1 MVRLEYFIERQ
12 NAAGV
17 EEISDKMVQNIVRF
31 GSCRAKETKEA
42 KGLSKQIVS
51 EVEASFCH
59 ALKRAV
65 LKYVYFRDG
74 DLRERFSFLKLPSFQ
89 PPLPPPA
96 FGKVLIPETIAPFQS
111 TASTIGCMHFSK
123 SAGMYTTVSWL
134 EDIWRDEF
142 GTWTCFGHL
151 FNEEL
156 QQALPIT
163 LEEFIHLQKRSCEK
177 VFERLATVWRKGV
190 INGLLDHLGN
200 EYNFYESSMDKV
212 IASNTLVLFKR
223 FNLQMCNQLRDLTIR
238 SIRQWIQFVQAC
250 SEQRKLCFG
259 TSSIVSVQLDLEDAQ
274 VLMKP
279 AKSEIVEGFT
289 SIFGFIEEGLKTL
302 HTIDD
307 EMLSL
312 HVMEKG
318 LLIDLSAEDDDN
330 AREIRALIASGRK
343 EIEEA
348 LEQDMNCIES
358 TLRAYSTAN
367 SHVVKDPSQFVESFL
382 SEHGEEKDDGTFV
395 STLTTDQMHAKLSF
409 FVELANSVESLSL
422 NEKGLPNLLLS
433 CANIKEKLGKQTK
446 AYVDC
451 FKDYIISDKISI
463 PGHRIKEEFN
473 SMLEQILIK
482 PKNEKELV
490 ELESFVE
497 KCNSTI
503 RDYNAQIA
511 SIHSWLHTL
520 NACRED
526 VSYEVFELIWS
537 LKFFPVRVKKAEQAT
552 RDALEVDKAKMIETL
567 TKEKA
572 AFEAE
577 LDSFVTRVDEF
588 QKLND
593 YDQLKEIVA
602 EAYAIEESLSE
613 ATEQVENFNMR
624 DSALGFSPSEYVT
637 LDLAKKNFANYRN
650 LWVMSADLV
659 QNTQDWITGEFKE
672 LDGDEVEAQVNEWWT
687 QSYRLMKTFGTENE
701 GAAAVA
707 ARLREDS
714 EAFKKNVPVIRT
726 LASPALRERHWLK
739 LSEILQA
746 DINPEDG
753 LTLQSLLDRNVMD
766 YWEQIEEITVKAEKE
781 FSLEKNIEQM
791 KDEWDTIEFEC
802 MEYKETGTYVIK
814 GTDDVIALLDDHVV
828 KVQTMLGSPFIK
840 PIIDIARAWEHSL
853 QYLQAFIDQVLKC
866 QRSWMYLEPIFQSP
880 DIMRQMPKE
889 TMRFQAVDGVWRKVL
904 SGVYENP
911 KALDVTND
919 DKVVARF
926 EQANEKLEQIQTG
939 LNDYLE
945 MKRMAFA
952 RFFFLSNDEL
962 LEIVS
967 QTKDPQ
973 AVQPFLGKC
982 FEGMASVEFTPELR
996 IIKMRS
1002 NEGEIV
1008 ELSRVVDTES
1018 GGNKGNVELWL
1029 GELELSMRITVK
1041 DIIQEA
1047 MKAYPRMNEDLTARA
1062 ERKEWVLSW
1071 PGQVVL
1077 NASQLYWTEEVTLAI
1092 KNGMLDYYTE
1102 QLNEQLLQIV
1112 HLVRGKLSKMERTTL
1127 GALCV
1132 IDVHQR
1138 DVILEMAKQ
1147 KVDDPEAFEWLS
1159 QLRYYWEHQEDDF
1172 NRYGD
1177 NPMNMMVRI
1186 LNATQMYAYEY
1197 LGNSSRLVIT
1207 PLTDRCYRTLMGAVS
1222 LLYGGAPAGP
1232 AGTGKTETTKD
1243 LAKAIAKFCVVFN
1256 CSDGLDYLA
1265 MAKFFKGLAQSGAW
1279 ACFDEFN
1286 RIELEVLSVIAQQ
1299 ILTIVNAKRERAKIF
1314 EFEGSTLNLNPDAN
1328 CFITMNPG
1336 YAGRQE
1342 LPDNL
1347 QALFRP
1353 CAMMVPNYALIAEI
1367 KLFAFGF
1374 ADARTMA
1381 RKLTQV
1387 LVLCSEQLSSQK
1399 HYDYGMR
1406 AVFSILV
1413 RAGVLRQRLG
1423 DQWSEPM
1430 IVLSAVTDVNL
1441 PKFNTNDIPLFKG
1454 ITSDLFP
1461 GVQLPTPDYGLLIP
1475 TIREVCEEDNLEA
1488 TEPFLRAVI
1497 QLYETVMVRHG
1508 LMVVGEALSGKTKV
1522 IHTLAKAMTR
1532 IKGDANFEEDVH
1544 MYTMNPKSITQG
1556 QLYGSFDEN
1565 THEWTDGILAVTYR
1579 DCSKDT
1585 TIHRKWII
1593 FDGPVDAVWIE
1604 DMNTV
1609 LDDNKK
1615 LCLQSG
1621 EIVKMSPRMTM
1632 MFEAE
1637 DLDEASPA
1645 TVSRVGMVFLEQ
1657 ARLGWRPLVSCW
1669 INTLPESLQAVE
1681 AGDDVVALFEYYF
1694 EPIAFF
1700 VMKQCDVPTP
1710 VTTSEL
1716 CCSVLCIM
1724 ESFLFDAFLVEEK
1737 KLPKDPTKC
1746 VEGCFV
1752 FSLIWAIGG
1761 VTDAKG
1767 RRELD
1772 VFLQKFLAASLEEDP
1787 VWLSFVAK
1795 NPSYSDNMSE
1805 EKAREPLCP
1814 LPGGCFEFVFQ
1825 ADKCSWV
1832 PWAEITPKYVPANDA
1847 TYQSLLV
1854 PTIDTVRVNCIVKH
1868 LLLHQMPVL
1877 CTGDT
1882 GTGKTVSLKKLI
1894 EGDMDPAKY
1903 QSLFLNFSAQ
1913 TSANQTQDIIDGKLD
1928 KRQRGVFGPPIGYK
1942 MIIMVDDLNMP
1953 KKETYGAQ
1961 PPIEILRQWMDH
1973 GGWYDRKENTF
1984 RKLVDLQFVAAMGPP
1999 GGGRSQITQRYVR
2012 HFTMLNLTPFDAD
2025 SLSVIFGTIM
2035 DWFIKKFS
2043 PKVKALATSVVAATI
2058 DLYSTIEVE
2067 MLPTPAKSHYTFNLR
2082 DLSKVFQGVCMG
2094 HPSKISEGDQLIRLW
2109 GHECTRVFHDRLI
2122 NTDDREWFHESLAD
2136 KVEVHFKKKW
2146 SKIHA
2151 SENPLI
2157 YGNFIDPTQ
2166 LIESRVYEEITD
2178 MSQLEQVMKGYLE
2191 DYNNVSSKK
2200 MNLVLFL
2207 NAIEHVAR
2215 IVRVISQPMAN
2226 ALLVGVGGSGRKS
2239 LTTLAV
2245 SLCEQELF
2253 QIEIS
2258 KVYGMVEWREDL
2270 KKLLMMA
2277 GMENKPTCFLFSD
2290 TQVVLEGFVEDINNI
2305 LNTGE
2310 VPNLFNLEEQVAIVE
2325 GCRPHAEKEGLQ
2337 LHTSKQVLSYFVQQ
2351 CRNNL
2356 HVVLAFS
2363 PVGDAFRNRLRQF
2376 PSLVN
2381 CCAM

>member
-1 MVRLEYFIERQ
+1 MPVTSFD
-12 NAAGV
+12 AT
-17 EEISDKMVQNIVRF
+17 SDTVANV
-31 GSCRAKETKEA
+31 
-42 KGLSKQIVS
+42 
-51 EVEASFCH
+51 
-59 ALKRAV
+59 
-65 LKYVYFRDG
+65 
-74 DLRERFSFLKLPSFQ
+74 
-89 PPLPPPA
+89 
-96 FGKVLIPETIAPFQS
+96 
-111 TASTIGCMHFSK
+111 HFSK
-123 SAGMYTTVSWL
+123 SPGMYKTVSWL
-134 EDIWRDEF
+134 EDVWKDNF
-142 GTWTCFGHL
+142 GNSTCFSHVL
-151 FNEEL
+151 SEDL
-156 QQALPIT
+156 QKALPMS
-163 LEEFIHLQKRSCEK
+163 LEEFVMLQKDSCEK
-177 VFERLATVWRKGV
+177 VFDRLAAVWRKGV
-190 INGLLDHLGN
+190 INGLLDNLGN
-200 EYNFYESSMDKV
+200 EYNFYESSMERV
-212 IASNTLVLFKR
+212 IFSNTLVLFKR
-223 FNLQMCNQLRDLTIR
+223 FNLQMANQLRDFSAR
-238 SIRQWIQFVQAC
+238 STLAWVEFVKGTLA
-250 SEQRKLCFG
+250 QRRELFG
-259 TSSIVSVQLDLEDAQ
+259 VSPIVKVQLDLQEGK

-279 AKSEIVEGFT
+279 SRTEIIDGFT
-289 SIFGFIEEGLKTL
+289 SIFKFLQDGLKTL
-302 HTIDD
+302 FTVDD

-312 HVMEKG
+312 HAMEKK
-318 LLIDLSAEDDDN
+318 LLIDLADEDDDN
-330 AREIRALIASGRK
+330 AGEIRKLIATGRA
-343 EIEEA
+343 EIEAA
-348 LEQDMNCIES
+348 LELDMASVDS
-358 TLRAYSTAN
+358 TLKAYAETN
-367 SHVVKDPSQFVESFL
+367 SHVAKAPTQF
-382 SEHGEEKDDGTFV
+382 GEEFLGQFLVENEDGSV
-395 STLTTDQMHAKLSF
+395 HSTLTTDQMHEQLGN
-409 FVELANSVESLSL
+409 FVRLANSVESLSL
-422 NEKGLPNLLLS
+422 NEQGLQNLLLS
-433 CANIKEKLGKQTK
+433 CTNIKEKLGKQTR

-451 FKDYIISDKISI
+451 LKDYIVSDKIAK
-463 PGHRIKEEFN
+463 PGQRIKEEFN

-490 ELESFVE
+490 QLEHFVE

-503 RDYNAQIA
+503 RDYNTQIA

-520 NACRED
+520 NCCGED
-526 VSYEVFELIWS
+526 VSFEVFELIWA
-537 LKFFPVRVKKAEQAT
+537 LKFFPLRVKKAEQAT
-552 RDALEVDKAKMIETL
+552 RDALEVDKAKMIEKL

-577 LDSFVTRVDEF
+577 LDNFVKRVDEF
-588 QKLND
+588 QTLND
-593 YDQLKEIVA
+593 YDKLKEIVA

-624 DSALGFSPSEYVT
+624 DSALGFNPSEYVT
-637 LDLAKKNFANYRN
+637 LDLAKNNFANYRN

-659 QNTQDWITGEFKE
+659 HNTQEWITGEFKD

-714 EAFKKNVPVIRT
+714 DAFKKNVPLIRT
-726 LASPALRERHWLK
+726 LASPALRDRHWLK
-739 LSEILQA
+739 LSEILNA

-781 FSLEKNIEQM
+781 FSLEKSIEQM
-791 KDEWDTIEFEC
+791 KDEWDAIEFEC

-840 PIIDIARAWEHSL
+840 PIIDVAKAWEHSL

-880 DIMRQMPKE
+880 DIMRQMPTE
-889 TMRFQAVDGVWRKVL
+889 ARRFQAVDGVWRKVL
-904 SGVYENP
+904 SGVFENP

-926 EQANEKLEQIQTG
+926 EQANEKLELIQTG

-945 MKRMAFA
+945 VKRMAFA

-996 IIKMRS
+996 IVKMIS
-1002 NEGEIV
+1002 NEGEVV

-1047 MKAYPRMNEDLTARA
+1047 MKAYPRMAEDLTARA
-1062 ERKEWVLSW
+1062 ERKEWVLAW

-1077 NASQLYWTEEVTLAI
+1077 NASQLYWTEEVTMAI
-1092 KNGMLDYYTE
+1092 KKQMLDKYTE

-1138 DVILEMAKQ
+1138 DVILEMAQ
-1147 KVDDPEAFEWLS
+1147 QQVRDPEAFEWLS

-1172 NRYGD
+1172 NRYGE

-1299 ILTIVNAKRERAKIF
+1299 ILTIVNAKRERAKVF

-1475 TIREVCEEDNLEA
+1475 TIKEVCEEDNLEA

-1522 IHTLAKAMTR
+1522 IHTLAKAMTK
-1532 IKGDANFEEDVH
+1532 IKGDPNFEEDVH

-1585 TIHRKWII
+1585 SIHRKWII

-1669 INTLPESLQAVE
+1669 INTLPDTLQAVE
-1681 AGDDVVALFEYYF
+1681 AGDEVIALFEYYF
-1694 EPIAFF
+1694 EPVAFF
-1700 VMKQCDVPTP
+1700 VKKKCKVPTP

-1716 CCSVLCIM
+1716 CCSVLSIM
-1724 ESFLFDAFLVEEK
+1724 ESFLFDAFLVDEK
-1737 KLPKDPTKC
+1737 KLPKDPIKC

-1752 FSLIWAIGG
+1752 FALIWAIGG
-1761 VTDAKG
+1761 VTDAAG
-1767 RRELD
+1767 RRDLD
-1772 VFLQKFLAASLEEDP
+1772 VFLLKFLAAAAEEDP
-1787 VWLSFVAK
+1787 TWLSFVAK
-1795 NPSYSDNMSE
+1795 NPSYANNMDE
-1805 EKAREPLCP
+1805 DHAREQRCP
-1814 LPGGCFEFVFQ
+1814 VPGGCFEYVFQ
-1825 ADKCSWV
+1825 ASKCSWV

-1854 PTIDTVRVNCIVKH
+1854 PTIDTVRVNCIVH
-1868 LLLHQMPVL
+1868 SLLMHEMPVL

-1894 EGDMDPAKY
+1894 EGEMDPEKY

-2012 HFTMLNLTPFDAD
+2012 HFTMINLTPFDAD

-2035 DWFIKKFS
+2035 EWFIKKFS
-2043 PKVKALATSVVAATI
+2043 PKVKALAASIVSATI

-2094 HPSKISEGDQLIRLW
+2094 HPSKITEADQLIRLW

-2122 NTDDREWFHESLAD
+2122 NEQDREWFHESLAD
-2136 KVEVHFKKKW
+2136 KVDVHFKKKW
-2146 SKIHA
+2146 NKIH
-2151 SENPLI
+2151 SDEHPLI

-2166 LIESRVYEEITD
+2166 LVECRVYEEITD
-2178 MSQLEQVMKGYLE
+2178 ITALEQVMKGYLE

-2325 GCRPHAEKEGLQ
+2325 GCRPHAEKKGLQ
-2337 LHTSKQVLSYFVQQ
+2337 LHTSKQVLSYFVEQ
-2351 CRNNL
+2351 CRSNL